1 MIRIALDAMGGD
13 RAPRMVV
20 EGAAW
25 ASRELDCHIVLVG
38 KDRHNT
44 KFLAKTD
51 YSRDTIS
58 IRHASEVIK
67 MADPAAVSVRRKKDS
82 SISVGIG
89 MLKRKE
95 VDGFI
100 SAGNTGAVVCA
111 AALKLKTLP
120 GIERPGIGIVMP
132 SLKNPCIIIDVGANI
147 EATPHQLLQYGVMG
161 SVYSEYILG
170 IKNPT
175 MGLLNIGQEE
185 SKGTE
190 FVKEARQVF
199 EKSKLNF
206 TGNVEARDVYTG
218 KVDVVVCDGFI
229 GNILLKVTESFAEA
243 TSALLKRELTKSLL
257 PKIGAILSLPA
268 YRAIRKK
275 IDYSEYGGAPLL
287 GVDGRVIIAHGSS
300 NAKAIKNA
308 VRAACEYVKH
318 KLNQHII
325 EKLKVLNESR

>member
-25 ASRELDCHIVLVG
+25 ASRELNCHIVLVG
-38 KDRHNT
+38 KERNIR
-44 KFLAKTD
+44 KFLVKTD
-51 YSRDTIS
+51 YSGEKIS
-58 IRHASEVIK
+58 VKHASETIK

-82 SISVGIG
+82 SISVGIE
-89 MLKRKE
+89 MLKEKE
-95 VDGFI
+95 VDAFI

-111 AALKLKTLP
+111 AALKLRTLP
-120 GIERPGIGIVMP
+120 KIERPGIGIVMP
-132 SLKNPCIIIDVGANI
+132 TLKRPCVIIDVGANI
-147 EATPHQLLQYGVMG
+147 EATPHQLLQHGIMG
-161 SVYSEYILG
+161 LVYSKHILEM
-170 IKNPT
+170 KNPT
-175 MGLLNIGQEE
+175 VGLLNIGQEE

-190 FVKEARQVF
+190 LVKDARRLF

-206 TGNVEARDVYTG
+206 TGNIEAKDVYRG

-243 TSALLKRELTKSLL
+243 TSAFLKRELTKRLL

-308 VRAACEYVKH
+308 VRAAIEYVKH
-318 KLNQHII
+318 KLNRHII
-325 EKLKVLNESR
+325 EDLEKLSEI

>member
-13 RAPRMVV
+13 RAPRMAV

-38 KDRHNT
+38 KERNIR
-44 KFLAKTD
+44 KFLVKTD
-51 YSRDTIS
+51 YSKEKIS
-58 IRHASEVIK
+58 VKHASEVIK
-67 MADPAAVSVRRKKDS
+67 MGDPAAISVRRKKDS

-89 MLKRKE
+89 MLKKKE

-132 SLKNPCIIIDVGANI
+132 TLKNPCIIIDVGANI

-161 SVYSEYILG
+161 LSYSEHILG

-175 MGLLNIGQEE
+175 VGLLNIGQEE

-190 FVKEARQVF
+190 LVKEARQLF
-199 EKSKLNF
+199 EKTKLNF
-206 TGNVEARDVYTG
+206 SGNIEARDVYRG

-243 TSALLKRELTKSLL
+243 TSAFLKRELTKRLL

-308 VRAACEYVKH
+308 VRAGTEYVKH
-318 KLNQHII
+318 KLNRHII
-325 EKLKVLNESR
+325 EDLEGLNE